1 MGFVKFDEKG
11 HLLDAAGNQVHV
23 VGVNYVASYI
33 CSNFWDDWR
42 PEVIEKDLAKIRE
55 LGLNAVRIPMHW
67 GFMEPERGKYNQ
79 DFTRKFNAFIEMCR
93 KYELYIMPWFL
104 VGIATNEYDV
114 PFRNG
119 KPFCSGEMVK
129 VEEEHFKHF
138 IAPYKDEEQIL
149 FWDICDE
156 PEWFSRFPG
165 AAQLPYNREEMARWV
180 KTMYDAIRSVDPN
193 HLITLGFGHIAT
205 AHYGMDVRDMA
216 EILDLMVVTAYPQG
230 AHESIDSVRNNYCVP
245 FHVKMNDRGNPTFTC
260 EAPGF
265 SSIAYSEEIIGRYF
279 KTSIW
284 SNLLSGSTG
293 VLPWVY
299 NDFERS
305 LWHDKPLE
313 GYLIEPNFGI
323 ITNDG
328 RVKPSGQALSEFAS
342 FVKKFEIGKYRPWK
356 AEVAVLVPDGYYPQ
370 IGSTF
375 NKIYYTYML
384 AKGCGTDVD
393 LVWTTE
399 DLSAYKLLLVPAT
412 DGMFTS
418 SWDKVRRFA
427 ENGGM
432 VYHVFDGGS
441 LNAYFRE
448 LFGVEVQTCEMDFG
462 YGSMTAKKDWGVWK
476 LGEEMAFTG
485 TDRGNVLRVNPE
497 SAETIFAF
505 EDEEPALL
513 KNAYGKG
520 TTYLTTLPLD
530 NGLHRIPYKTYLQTK
545 SVHILD
551 ALMDEAG
558 VCRPVKFVH
567 PAMEVGILEKDGTQ
581 DLLAICVSHDKLPV
595 TGKLEVAPGWHL
607 SDCETGEAAPE
618 ELSFEPAGVAVY
630 KLVKEV

>member
-1 MGFVKFDEKG
+1 MGFVKFDENG
-11 HLLDAAGNQVHV
+11 HLLDAAGNQVHI

-33 CSNFWDDWR
+33 CSNFWEDWR
-42 PEVIEKDLAKIRE
+42 PETIEKDLAKIHE

-67 GFMEPERGKYNQ
+67 GFMEPERGKYNA
-79 DFTRKFNAFIEMCR
+79 DFSRKFDAFIEMCR

-129 VEEEHFKHF
+129 VEEEHLKHF
-138 IAPYKDEEQIL
+138 IAPYKDEELIL

-165 AAQLPYNREEMARWV
+165 AAQLPYDREEMARWV
-180 KTMYDAIRSVDPN
+180 KTMYDAIRSVDKN

-205 AHYGMDVRDMA
+205 ANYGMDVRDMA
-216 EILDLMVVTAYPQG
+216 QILDLMVVTAYPQG
-230 AHESIDSVRNNYCVP
+230 APEGLDSVRNNYCVP

-260 EAPGF
+260 EAPGY

-279 KTSIW
+279 KTSIY

-328 RVKPSGQALSEFAS
+328 RVKPSGCELSKFAA
-342 FVKKFEIGKYRPWK
+342 FVKKAEMGKYRPQK
-356 AEVAVLVPDGYYPQ
+356 AEVAVLVPDGYYSS
-370 IGSTF
+370 IGST
-375 NKIYYTYML
+375 YYKLYTTYLL
-384 AKGCGTDVD
+384 AKGCGTNVD

-399 DLSAYKLLLVPAT
+399 DLSAYKLLLIPAT
-412 DGMFTS
+412 DGMVTS
-418 SWDKVRRFA
+418 SWDKVRRYV

-432 VYHVFDGGS
+432 IYHVFDGPA
-441 LNAYFRE
+441 LNAYFNE
-448 LFGVEVQTCEMDFG
+448 LFGVEVQTGERDFG
-462 YGSMTAKKDWGVWK
+462 YQSMTAKEDWGCWK
-476 LGEEMAFTG
+476 TGDEIAFTG
-485 TDRGNVLRVNPE
+485 TDRGHVLRVRERN
-497 SAETIFAF
+497 AKTVFALDDG
-505 EDEEPALL
+505 EAALL
-513 KNAYGKG
+513 KNHYGKG
-520 TTYLTTLPLD
+520 VAYLAALPLD
-530 NGLHRIPYKTYLQTK
+530 NGLMKIPYREYLATK
-545 SVHILD
+545 SVPMLD
-551 ALMDEAG
+551 AMMTEAD
-558 VCRPVKFVH
+558 VSRAAKIVH
-567 PAMEVGILEKDGTQ
+567 PAMEVGVMVKDKTGER
-581 DLLAICVSHDKLPV
+581 LVICVSHNKLPADV
-595 TGKLEVAPGWHL
+595 KLEVADGWEL
-607 SDCETGEAAPE
+607 RSFETGEKTCGNVH
-618 ELSFEPAGVAVY
+618 FEPAGVAVY
-630 KLVKEV
+630 KLAEV